1 MRASQSGI
9 DLINRYEQFSATLY
23 DHDGTAGNTT
33 IGWGHLVHSGNI
45 NQSSSEEK
53 FKNGITK
60 IEAENLLRGDLVTAE
75 GEVNSSVRVPVAQGQ
90 FDALVSL
97 AFNLRR
103 REFMSST
110 LLKLINRGDYIGA
123 LRQFDRWVRVEI
135 RSGNFET
142 SRGLQ
147 DRRRSEEELFQ
158 RR

>member
-1 MRASQSGI
+1 
-9 DLINRYEQFSATLY
+9 
-23 DHDGTAGNTT
+23 
-33 IGWGHLVHSGNI
+33 
-45 NQSSSEEK
+45 
-53 FKNGITK
+53 
-60 IEAENLLRGDLVTAE
+60 
-75 GEVNSSVRVPVAQGQ
+75 
-90 FDALVSL
+90 
-97 AFNLRR
+97 
-103 REFMSST
+103 MSST